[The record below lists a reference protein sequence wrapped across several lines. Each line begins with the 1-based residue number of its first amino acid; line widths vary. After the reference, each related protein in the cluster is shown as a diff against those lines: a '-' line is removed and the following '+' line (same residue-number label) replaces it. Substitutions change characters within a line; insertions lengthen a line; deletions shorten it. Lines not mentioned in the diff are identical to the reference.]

1 MTRQSDADILR
12 AANLGAGHDTAGQL
26 GSGGENPGDVK
37 FAWSGGS
44 GADAFSTQLN
54 GEVGQHEKLQAD
66 LGRGREHIQT
76 FLANTSVSQR
86 RVARGLDHYEIA
98 EQESRALRE
107 NNVGRYLSDEAI
119 QQYWVLQNGYT
130 RQMNDASGVVKREM
144 ENHWALVD
152 NLQAN
157 LGDPVLVAQNSNRT
171 NLPGSDSHIKVPS
184 ELPPPADQPQP
195 TPESRTNG
203 KFDNTPPKGTAE
215 LPVEANIDGSNPST
229 INPDVGNVGPL
240 TPSADSFET
249 EVDGVPVNFTIFK
262 GVDGTKP
269 LDYQVEGLTAEERA
283 YLESEYAGMAHGI
296 KERDIAY
303 LGSYNGINSTD
314 FSQAYQD
321 IDLRNRKQ
329 ALEDNHAIAA
339 WQRWSSLD
347 QGDHLRDAGKDAYE
361 LSQARAIDEHERNL
375 LQRYDLA
382 LDGQEQDV
390 DRLNE
395 SRSFQIGQDL
405 AAESEDDAAARLN
418 QLVEPGKWNDQ
429 TQARFDEL
437 RKTHSLPEVYRK
449 LEQEFGITSRPADS
463 DWPDSGRTP
472 EQIFG
477 EQYPT
482 TPGVSSGLQ
491 QAIDEQRVQVAQSSA
506 QVDVARATLGANTTI
521 GDRNVPDV
529 TRVDAERPV
538 LHHISP
544 EEAKEFIEAD
554 QRTIQ
559 GLNPVDGIGKFIS
572 PLDDI
577 PVVKDVP
584 AAGRSQAQMNYHA
597 EVFIDAAGRNYEIVS
612 EQQLEDARLVKERS
626 EQTNEETYFANQNN
640 DRNEANNIENT
651 NRSIEQ
657 TRDQGLDG
665 DRTTAQ
671 LGQENREVT
680 QELHGYGQEYADRTH
695 TYNLELREASQ
706 QSGYNEEAAED
717 LSTRLRHN
725 QDQLSDNVRQI
736 YQSVQHDYYEYAASV
751 RTEEID
757 YQVQQAFDHGTISKE
772 EYESYQR
779 LVHRPDVDGGGGLT
793 PEVKDRPTGDRR

>member
-1 MTRQSDADILR
+1 MTRYGDADILR
-12 AANLGAGHDTAGQL
+12 TANLGAGYDTTEQL
-26 GSGGENPGDVK
+26 THGADNPGDIK
-37 FAWSGGS
+37 FAWYGGA
-44 GADAFSTQLN
+44 GEDAFSTQLN
-54 GEVGQHEKLQAD
+54 REVGQHEAWRTD

-76 FLANTSVSQR
+76 FLADTSVSQQ
-86 RVARGLDHYEIA
+86 RVTRGLDHYEIA
-98 EQESRALRE
+98 EQDSRALRE
-107 NNVGRYLSDEAI
+107 NNAGRYLSDEAV

-130 RQMNDASGVVKREM
+130 RQMNEASGVVKREM

-157 LGDPVLVAQNSNRT
+157 LGDPVLVAQNSHRT
-171 NLPGSDSHIKVPS
+171 NLPENDSHIKTPS

-203 KFDNTPPKGTAE
+203 KFDNTPTKGTAD
-215 LPVEANIDGSNPST
+215 LPVEANTDGSNPST
-229 INPDVGNVGPL
+229 INPGVGNVGGL

-283 YLESEYAGMAHGI
+283 YLESEYAGMSHGI

-314 FSQAYQD
+314 FSQAYQE

-347 QGDHLRDAGKDAYE
+347 QGDHVRDVGKDAYE

-375 LQRYDLA
+375 LQRYELA

-390 DRLNE
+390 DRLGE
-395 SRSFQIGQDL
+395 SRTFQIGQDL

-437 RKTHSLPEVYRK
+437 RKTHSLPEVYQK

-477 EQYPT
+477 QQYPT

-491 QAIDEQRVQVAQSSA
+491 QAIDEQQVEVEQSSA
-506 QVDVARATLGANTTI
+506 QVDAARATLGANTTI
-521 GDRNVPDV
+521 ADRDVPEV

-554 QRTIQ
+554 QKTIQ

-577 PVVKDVP
+577 PIVKDVP

-597 EVFIDAAGRNYEIVS
+597 EVFIDAAGRNFEVVS
-612 EQQLEDARLVKERS
+612 EQQLNDARLVKERS
-626 EQTNEETYFANQNN
+626 DQTNEETYFANQKA
-640 DRNEANNIENT
+640 DADQASSIENT

-657 TRDQGLDG
+657 TQKQGLGG
-665 DRTTAQ
+665 DDITVQ

-695 TYNLELREASQ
+695 TYNLETREASQ

-717 LSTRLRHN
+717 LSVRLANN
-725 QDQLSDNVRQI
+725 QDALSGNVQKI

-757 YQVQQAFDHGTISKE
+757 YQVQRAYDQGTISE
-772 EYESYQR
+772 GEYESYQR
-779 LVHRPDVDGGGGLT
+779 LVHQPDVDGGDGLT
-793 PEVKDRPTGDRR
+793 PEIKDRPAGDRR